1 MELNPAFAPRIAYLN
16 PLLIGPVDAWPP
28 WLDRAAAMGF
38 DHVLI
43 APPFQPGRAGNILV
57 SADYRRVHPVF
68 ETERDSHEVLAELSG
83 LARERGLAL
92 LVDLMIEAFASD
104 SVFYHQHMHWFHA
117 FETAHARLDPRR
129 APRESEIAFANFNDP
144 ETSAQWTE
152 WWSAELGAFADA
164 GVAGFR
170 FFAPH
175 GVPAHVWRRLGGT
188 VRARHP
194 ALHTLAWT
202 PGLSRDEVSSLADG
216 GFSAVFSSLRWWDY
230 RSAWFIDEHAALARV
245 ASPIAFPEEPL
256 GARLRHDFG
265 GADAVHIERAYRRAY
280 DSCIALGTG
289 VLMPLGFETGAA
301 LAAPLTGSAATR
313 GEHAAQTPL
322 FDLSGHIAAA
332 NARHRTSPALHTV
345 GAIAALGGPGSDVA
359 ALLRSTSPDARRS
372 THAVLAT
379 INADLSRPATAMPDR
394 FLVDVPGGF
403 TRYVPI
409 DAPDTEAPPHLPW
422 YTLAPGEA
430 RVMLGKR
437 DAPILGAA
445 PAKRGQKTAERKR
458 ALEAAHAPRVII
470 EHVQPCVDDGRFAV
484 KRVVGDQLRVSA
496 DIFMDGHDVLAAVV
510 LWRAADHA
518 EWNETPLEFVGNDHW
533 TATIPLTRLGR
544 HEFTIEAWRDA
555 YATLAEHAEKKRHA
569 DQAID
574 VELEEAR
581 ILIRQAADFAAAAAG
596 ASETAAA
603 HDTPLVLELQHL
615 AAAFE
620 KADTA
625 RRTELVFAEST
636 ARLLAASRLRPFAAR
651 HDRVLRVEAE
661 RSAARFASWY
671 ELFPRSMS
679 NDPHRHGTL
688 IDVIER
694 LPAIRDMGFD
704 VLYFP
709 PIHPIGRANRKG
721 KNNALKALPD
731 DVGSPYAI
739 GSAEGGHT
747 ALHPE
752 LGTFDDFR
760 TLMDAAHAH
769 GLELAIDFA
778 IQCSPDHPWLKD
790 HPSWFAWRPDGT
802 LRYAE
807 NPPKKYQDIVN
818 PDFYAQDAVPEL
830 WLALRDIVQF
840 WVEAGIKIFRVDNP
854 HTKPLPFWEWMIDEI
869 RSRDPE
875 VIFLSEAF
883 TRPRVMYRL
892 AKVGFSQSYSYFTWR
907 ETKHEFTD
915 YLTEL
920 TTTEV
925 KDFFRP
931 NFFVNTPD
939 INPHFLQ
946 RSGRAGFMI
955 RAALAA
961 TLSGLWGVYCGF
973 ELCESAALPNS
984 EEYLDSE
991 KYQLRQWDWRRP
1003 GHIIDEIATL
1013 NRIRRVNPA
1022 LHTYHGLTFLPADND
1037 QILFFEKATRSRNN
1051 VLVIAI
1057 NLDPHQTQEAAIDVP
1072 LSRFGLPDDAT
1083 LHVEDQVTG
1092 AHFDWHGHHQRIRL
1106 DPHVLPFAIYRI
1118 RPPEWDGSH
1127 GG

>member
-16 PLLIGPVDAWPP
+16 PLLIGPVSAWPA

-43 APPFQPGRAGNILV
+43 APPFMPGRAGNILV
-57 SADYRRVHPVF
+57 SADLRRMHPVF
-68 ETERDSHEVLAELSG
+68 ETERGSHEVLAELST
-83 LARERGLAL
+83 LARERNLAL
-92 LVDLMIEAFASD
+92 LVDLMIETIASD
-104 SVFYHQHMHWFHA
+104 SAFFQHHPHWFHP
-117 FETAHARLDPRR
+117 FDTAAARLDPRR
-129 APRESEIAFANFNDP
+129 APREAEIAFANFSDP
-144 ETSAQWTE
+144 EAAGQLTE
-152 WWSAELGAFADA
+152 WWTAELTALADA

-175 GVPAHVWRRLGGT
+175 GVPAHVWRRLSGA
-188 VRARHP
+188 VRERHP
-194 ALHTLAWT
+194 SLRTLAWT

-230 RSAWFIDEHAALARV
+230 RSAWFIEEHAALSRI

-256 GARLRHDFG
+256 AARLRHDFPH
-265 GADAVHIERAYRRAY
+265 ADAVHVERAYKRAY
-280 DSCIALGTG
+280 DSCVALGTG
-289 VLMPLGFETGAA
+289 VLMPLGFEFGAS
-301 LAAPLTGSAATR
+301 LAMPLEGSAATR
-313 GEHAAQTPL
+313 HEHASETPL
-322 FDLSGHIAAA
+322 FDLTGHIASA
-332 NARHRTSPALHTV
+332 NARQRNTPALHTL
-345 GAIAALGGPGSDVA
+345 GTISALSGPGTDVA
-359 ALLRSTSPDARRS
+359 ALLRSTSPDTRRS
-372 THAVLAT
+372 SQAVLAT
-379 INADLSRPATAMPDR
+379 INADLWQPATAMPDR

-409 DAPDTEAPPHLPW
+409 DEPDKEAPAHLPW
-422 YTLAPGEA
+422 LTLAPGEA
-430 RVMLGKR
+430 RVFLGKR
-437 DAPILGAA
+437 DVQIVSSTVI
-445 PAKRGQKTAERKR
+445 KRGVKAAERKR
-458 ALEAAHAPRVII
+458 VLEATTAPRVMI

-484 KRVVGDQLRVSA
+484 KRVVGDQLRISA

-510 LWRAADHA
+510 QWRPADQT
-518 EWNETPLEFVGNDHW
+518 EWHETPLEFVGNDHW
-533 TATIPLTRLGR
+533 TASIPLMRLGR
-544 HEFTIEAWRDA
+544 YEFTIEAWRDA
-555 YATLAEHAEKKRHA
+555 YATLSEHAEKKLHA
-569 DQAID
+569 EQPID

-581 ILIRQAADFAAAAAG
+581 ILIHQAADFAASSDKADKLL
-596 ASETAAA
+596 TQ
-603 HDTPLVLELQHL
+603 ELKTL
-615 AAAFE
+615 AATFD

-636 ARLLAASRLRPFAAR
+636 AASIAASRFRPFASQ
-651 HDRVLRVEAE
+651 HTKVLRVEAE

-679 NDPHRHGTL
+679 NDPKRHGTF
-688 IDVIER
+688 IDVISR

-709 PIHPIGRANRKG
+709 PIHPIGMANRKG
-721 KNNALKALPD
+721 KNNTLKALPG

-739 GSAEGGHT
+739 GSPDGGHT

-752 LGTFDDFR
+752 LGTLDDFKA
-760 TLMDAAHAH
+760 LMEAAHAH

-778 IQCSPDHPWLKD
+778 IQCSPDHPWLKE

-818 PDFYAQDAVPEL
+818 PDFYAQDSVPAL

-840 WVEAGIKIFRVDNP
+840 WVDAGIRIFRVDNP

-875 VIFLSEAF
+875 VMFLSEAF

-892 AKVGFSQSYSYFTWR
+892 AKLGFSQSYSYFTWR
-907 ETKHEFTD
+907 ESKREFTD
-915 YLTEL
+915 YMTEL

-939 INPHFLQ
+939 INPRFLQ
-946 RSGRAGFMI
+946 RSGRGGFMI

-961 TLSGLWGVYCGF
+961 TLSGLWGVYSGF

-991 KYQLRQWDWRRP
+991 KYQLRQWDWHRP
-1003 GHIIDEIATL
+1003 GNIIDEITTL

-1057 NLDPHQTQEAAIDVP
+1057 NLDPHNIQEAAIELP
-1072 LSRFGLPDDAT
+1072 LSRFGLPDDAM
-1083 LHVEDQVTG
+1083 LNVEDQVAGT
-1092 AHFDWHGHHQRIRL
+1092 HFDWHGRHQRIRL

-1118 RPPEWDGSH
+1118 RPPGWTGRTEGETR
-1127 GG
+1127 

>member
-16 PLLIGPVDAWPP
+16 PLLIGPVEAWPA

-43 APPFQPGRAGNILV
+43 APPFLPGRAGNILV
-57 SADYRRVHPVF
+57 SADHRRVHPVF
-68 ETERDSHEVLAELSG
+68 ETERSAHEILAELSA
-83 LARERGLAL
+83 LARQRGLAL
-92 LVDLMIEAFASD
+92 LVDLMIETIASD
-104 SVFYHQHMHWFHA
+104 SAFFHQHTHWFHP
-117 FETAHARLDPRR
+117 FDTAQARLDPRR
-129 APRESEIAFANFNDP
+129 APREAEIAFANFSAP
-144 ETSAQWTE
+144 EAASQLTE
-152 WWSAELGAFADA
+152 WWTHELSALADA

-175 GVPAHVWRRLGGT
+175 GVPAHVWRRLSGA
-188 VRARHP
+188 VRERHP
-194 ALHTLAWT
+194 ELITLAWT

-230 RSAWFIDEHAALARV
+230 RSAWFLEEHAALSRV

-256 GARLRHDFG
+256 GARLRHDFPH
-265 GADAVHIERAYRRAY
+265 ADTAQIERAYRRAY

-289 VLMPLGFETGAA
+289 VLMPFGFETGAS
-301 LAAPLTGSAATR
+301 LAMPLDGSPATR
-313 GEHAAQTPL
+313 HEHAAQSPL
-322 FDLSGHIAAA
+322 FDLSEAIAAA
-332 NARHRTSPALHTV
+332 NARQRTTPALHTI
-345 GAIAALGGPGSDVA
+345 GQIAALSGPGTDVA
-359 ALLRSTSPDARRS
+359 ALLRSTSPDARRA
-372 THAVLAT
+372 TQAVLAT
-379 INADLSRPATAMPDR
+379 INADLSQAATATPDR

-403 TRYVPI
+403 TQYVPI
-409 DAPDTEAPPHLPW
+409 DQPDNDAPQHLPW
-422 YTLAPGEA
+422 FMLGPAEV
-430 RVMLGKR
+430 RVFLGKR
-437 DAPILGAA
+437 EASVLGAPIL
-445 PAKRGQKTAERKR
+445 KRGLKAAERKR
-458 ALEAAHAPRVII
+458 VLEATAAPRVII
-470 EHVQPCVDDGRFAV
+470 EHVQPSVDDGRFAV

-510 LWRAADHA
+510 LWRTVDQTV
-518 EWNETPLEFVGNDHW
+518 WQETPLEFVGNDHW
-533 TATIPLTRLGR
+533 TANVPLTRLGR

-555 YATLAEHAEKKRHA
+555 YATLAEHAEKKLHA
-569 DQAID
+569 EQPID

-581 ILIRQAADFAAAAAG
+581 ILIHQAADFAAVSDHA
-596 ASETAAA
+596 
-603 HDTPLVLELQHL
+603 DKLLIQELKTL
-615 AAAFE
+615 STTFD

-636 ARLLAASRLRPFAAR
+636 ARAIAASRLRPFASR
-651 HDRVLRVEAE
+651 HSHVLRVEAE

-679 NDPHRHGTL
+679 NDPNRHGTF
-688 IDVIER
+688 IDVIGR

-709 PIHPIGRANRKG
+709 PIHPIGMANRKG
-721 KNNALKALPD
+721 KNNTLKALPG

-739 GSAEGGHT
+739 GSADGGHT

-752 LGTFDDFR
+752 LGSFDDFR

-778 IQCSPDHPWLKD
+778 IQCAPDHPWLKE

-818 PDFYAQDAVPEL
+818 PDFYAEDSVPTL

-840 WVEAGIKIFRVDNP
+840 WVDAGIRIFRVDNP
-854 HTKPLPFWEWMIDEI
+854 HTKPLPFWEWLIDEI
-869 RSRDPE
+869 RSREPE
-875 VIFLSEAF
+875 VMFLSEAF

-892 AKVGFSQSYSYFTWR
+892 AKLGFSQSYSYFTWR
-907 ETKHEFTD
+907 ESKREFID
-915 YLTEL
+915 YMTEL

-939 INPHFLQ
+939 INPRFLQ
-946 RSGRAGFMI
+946 RSGRGGFMI

-961 TLSGLWGVYCGF
+961 TLSGLWGVYSGF

-991 KYQLRQWDWRRP
+991 KYQLRQWDWHRP
-1003 GHIIDEIATL
+1003 GNIINEITTL

-1057 NLDPHQTQEAAIDVP
+1057 NLDPHHLQEAAIELP
-1072 LSRFGLPDDAT
+1072 LSRYGLPDDAM

-1092 AHFDWHGHHQRIRL
+1092 AHFDWHGRHQRIRL

-1118 RPPEWDGSH
+1118 RPPGWTGRTEGETR
-1127 GG
+1127 

>member
-16 PLLIGPVDAWPP
+16 PLLIGPVSEWPA
-28 WLDRAAAMGF
+28 WLDRAAALGF

-43 APPFQPGRAGNILV
+43 APPFLPGRAGHILV
-57 SADYRRVHPVF
+57 TADHRRLHPVF
-68 ETERDSHEVLAELSG
+68 ETERDAHEVLAELSG
-83 LARERGLAL
+83 LARERNLTL
-92 LVDLMIEAFASD
+92 MLDLMIETVASD
-104 SVFYHQHMHWFHA
+104 SALFHQHTNWFHPFDSA
-117 FETAHARLDPRR
+117 AARLDPRR
-129 APRESEIAFANFNDP
+129 APRESEIAFARFSDP
-144 ETSAQWTE
+144 EAASQLTDWWTH
-152 WWSAELGAFADA
+152 ELGALGDA
-164 GVAGFR
+164 GVGGFR

-175 GVPAHVWRRLGGT
+175 AVPAHVWRRLFGA
-188 VRARHP
+188 VRERH
-194 ALHTLAWT
+194 AGLRTLAWT
-202 PGLSRDEVSSLADG
+202 PGLSRDELSSLSDA

-230 RSAWFIDEHAALARV
+230 RSAWFLEEHAAISRV

-256 GARLRHDFG
+256 GARLRHDFH
-265 GADAVHIERAYRRAY
+265 DVDSVVIERAYRRAY

-301 LAAPLTGSAATR
+301 LATPLEGSSATR
-313 GEHAAQTPL
+313 HEHAAQVPM
-322 FDLSGHIAAA
+322 FDLSSHIAAA
-332 NARHRTSPALHTV
+332 NARQASTPALQTI
-345 GAIAALGGPGSDVA
+345 GSLAALSGPGTDVA
-359 ALLRSTSPDARRS
+359 ALLRLTSPDRRRS
-372 THAVLAT
+372 PQAVLAT
-379 INADLSRPATAMPDR
+379 INTDLSQSSTATPDR

-409 DAPDTEAPPHLPW
+409 DEPEAEAPAHLPW
-422 YTLAPGEA
+422 FMLAPGEA
-430 RVMLGKR
+430 RVFLGKR
-437 DAPILGAA
+437 DAPVFSA
-445 PAKRGQKTAERKR
+445 PSAKRGLKTAERKR
-458 ALEAAHAPRVII
+458 VLEAIAAPRVII
-470 EHVQPCVDDGRFAV
+470 EHMQPTVDDTRFAI

-510 LWRAADHA
+510 LWRAADQTD
-518 EWNETPLEFVGNDHW
+518 WQETPLEFVGNDHW
-533 TATIPLTRLGR
+533 TATVPLMRLGR
-544 HEFTIEAWRDA
+544 YEFTIEAWRDA
-555 YATLAEHAEKKRHA
+555 YATLTEHAEKKLHA
-569 DQAID
+569 DQPID

-581 ILIRQAADFAAAAAG
+581 ILIQQAADFAAHSDRA
-596 ASETAAA
+596 
-603 HDTPLVLELQHL
+603 DKLLVQELKTL
-615 AAAFE
+615 ATHFE
-620 KADTA
+620 KGDVA
-625 RRTELVFAEST
+625 RRTELVFAPAT
-636 ARLLAASRLRPFAAR
+636 AQALAASRLRPFASQFGK
-651 HDRVLRVEAE
+651 VQRVEAE

-679 NDPHRHGTL
+679 NDPNRHGTF
-688 IDVIER
+688 IDVIGR

-709 PIHPIGRANRKG
+709 PIHPIGMANRKG
-721 KNNALKALPD
+721 KNNTLKAQPG

-739 GSAEGGHT
+739 GGADGGHT

-752 LGTFDDFR
+752 LGSFDDFK

-778 IQCSPDHPWLKD
+778 IQCAPDHPWLKE

-818 PDFYAQDAVPEL
+818 PDFYAQDAVPAL

-840 WVEAGIKIFRVDNP
+840 WVDAGIRIFRVDNP

-869 RSRDPE
+869 RSREPE
-875 VIFLSEAF
+875 VMFLSEAF

-907 ETKHEFTD
+907 ETKQEFTD
-915 YLTEL
+915 YMTEL

-939 INPHFLQ
+939 INPRFLQ

-961 TLSGLWGVYCGF
+961 TLSGLWGVYSGF

-991 KYQLRQWDWRRP
+991 KYQLRQWDWHRP
-1003 GHIIDEIATL
+1003 GNIIDEITML

-1037 QILFFEKATRSRNN
+1037 QILLFEKATRSRDN

-1057 NLDPHQTQEAAIDVP
+1057 NLDPHHLQEAAIELP
-1072 LSRFGLPDDAT
+1072 LWRYGLPEDAM
-1083 LHVEDQVTG
+1083 LHVEDQVSG
-1092 AHFDWHGHHQRIRL
+1092 AHFDWHGTHQRIQL

-1118 RPPEWDGSH
+1118 RPPEWTGRTE
-1127 GG
+1127 GVTR